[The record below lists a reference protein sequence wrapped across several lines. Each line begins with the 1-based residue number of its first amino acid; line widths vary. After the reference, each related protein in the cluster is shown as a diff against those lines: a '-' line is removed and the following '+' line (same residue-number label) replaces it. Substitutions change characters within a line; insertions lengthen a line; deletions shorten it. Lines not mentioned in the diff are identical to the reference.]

1 MGMAYS
7 FLLSALLVL
16 LDYICVI
23 VWMRRLSS
31 VRLKS
36 SRPLSICSKKKK
48 GRWSKWYEN
57 NGAAFA
63 DYNSTF
69 CGKRSLFL
77 ATVFAVSGDDAA
89 WDCQPDYSV
98 HCNVHLSAGV
108 SHARAIGIMSDRR
121 GCRQVYI
128 FGALLSRQW
137 LSFFWL
143 LESRSLILMTMG
155 YVLLINIGHN
165 SLNAVQPSFSPDCF
179 IRLYATAVHQ
189 LALSWG
195 GCGRGFTPFIAKA
208 LSAVYDNSW
217 TLVAGYVVLTA
228 LASAFAAKIAPETVL
243 PHSP

>member
-1 MGMAYS
+1 MH
-7 FLLSALLVL
+7 VL
-16 LDYICVI
+16 
-23 VWMRRLSS
+23 
-31 VRLKS
+31 
-36 SRPLSICSKKKK
+36 
-48 GRWSKWYEN
+48 
-57 NGAAFA
+57 F
-63 DYNSTF
+63 
-69 CGKRSLFL
+69 
-77 ATVFAVSGDDAA
+77 
-89 WDCQPDYSV
+89 
-98 HCNVHLSAGV
+98 
-108 SHARAIGIMSDRR
+108 GIMSDRR

-128 FGALLSRQW
+128 FGALFVAAMAFP
-137 LSFFWL
+137 FFWL

-195 GCGRGFTPFIAKA
+195 RLWRGFTPFIAKA